1 MNGKTI
7 WQLNGIV
14 FMTDKL
20 EHELISLY
28 GRITSKLYKYA
39 EDTKE
44 NIVDAICD
52 ELQCKSMT
60 MKQYK
65 ELNNKL
71 KVA

>member
-7 WQLNGIV
+7 WQLNGTV
-14 FMTDKL
+14 FLTDKL

-39 EDTKE
+39 DDTKE
-44 NIVDAICD
+44 NVIEAICD

-65 ELNNKL
+65 GLNDNL
-71 KVA
+71 KAA